1 MMSKFSQAFQY
12 FQSFLPVLPF
22 FFFFFPKDCSLSC
35 YHVFGLSDSHGIS
48 CLFLADCPK
57 EPITCHILC
66 TSCFTWPYVHHGSTS
81 ENKTQTS
88 WSEFSSC
95 SCSAVLSVNTNPI
108 EIVAVTST
116 QPLADG
122 DELIKASNLCMHS
135 WALFSKK
142 PEILWTKRHK
152 RWGWWCRLDVSIHVF
167 SVTKFCLSSLMWGC
181 FQRNKLVSGFLR
193 LSPLVGSVLA
203 LLLPFIPFQPS
214 EGLLSPPGQPWNIS
228 RLRGFL
234 CSVGEETVR
243 SQLGSRSQMP
253 LPHKAVWCPL
263 IG

>member
-88 WSEFSSC
+88 WSVFSSC
-95 SCSAVLSVNTNPI
+95 SCSSVLSVNTNPI

-142 PEILWTKRHK
+142 PEILWTRDI
-152 RWGWWCRLDVSIHVF
+152 RDGGDGADWMCQFMSSVS
-167 SVTKFCLSSLMWGC
+167 LS
-181 FQRNKLVSGFLR
+181 
-193 LSPLVGSVLA
+193 SVLA
-203 LLLPFIPFQPS
+203 P
-214 EGLLSPPGQPWNIS
+214 
-228 RLRGFL
+228 
-234 CSVGEETVR
+234 
-243 SQLGSRSQMP
+243 
-253 LPHKAVWCPL
+253 
-263 IG
+263 